1 MGTFDRGFWENG
13 RGHERR
19 TELVT
24 PLSVTR
30 STSTDR
36 VDMVPR
42 FSGLN
47 PGNTAR
53 APVCRADVPRVPEQF
68 PEAVTHSTGLRSRLA
83 ADRASRREDAR
94 RCAVRRYPRCH
105 KPRATAYRRPR
116 VSHVHPATAEWRPR
130 PLGTA
135 RGIFESPVAH
145 KQGKTNPCFVGSQ
158 TPLPRRAVIRST
170 SNLRR
175 HILDTRECGVQYFP
189 RFFIHDDSKYS

>member
-1 MGTFDRGFWENG
+1 MLSAVAKLQSSCICQRRGQQ
-13 RGHERR
+13 HERR

-83 ADRASRREDAR
+83 ADRGERDHGDQRIGQAKKELKAGKDVSMVLEALTERAWRRPANCGECAR
-94 RCAVRRYPRCH
+94 R
-105 KPRATAYRRPR
+105 
-116 VSHVHPATAEWRPR
+116 
-130 PLGTA
+130 
-135 RGIFESPVAH
+135 
-145 KQGKTNPCFVGSQ
+145 GS
-158 TPLPRRAVIRST
+158 
-170 SNLRR
+170 
-175 HILDTRECGVQYFP
+175 
-189 RFFIHDDSKYS
+189 